1 MKEDKTMVNLVC
13 CVGFVGLFC
22 LVLDIADLIIIFIL
36 YIVYKLDGG
45 KMGIVEYFK
54 RMV

>member
-1 MKEDKTMVNLVC
+1 MKENKTMIDLVC

-22 LVLDIADLIIIFIL
+22 LVLAIADLIFTFIL